1 MITIRAEQSSDHQA
15 IARIVTAAFRQPLE
29 AEIVAQIRGT
39 PAEVLSLV
47 AEADGALAAHVLFSV
62 VDADDAPRACALGPV
77 AVDPPLQSRGIG
89 DALIR
94 AGIDR
99 LRANGRPIVFVLGN
113 PKYYSRFGF
122 ELAAPYGWH
131 YGSREFDR
139 AFQVMRLDGSPL
151 KRSSTERWVR
161 YHAAFS

>member
-1 MITIRAEQSSDHQA
+1 MITIRTEQLSDHA
-15 IARIVTAAFRQPLE
+15 AVARIVTAAFRQPLE

-39 PAEVLSLV
+39 QAEVLSLV
-47 AEADGALAAHVLFSV
+47 AEADGVLAAHLLFSV

-99 LRANGRPIVFVLGN
+99 LRADRWPIVFVLGN
-113 PKYYSRFGF
+113 PRYYSRFGF

-139 AFQVMRLDGSPL
+139 AFQVMRLDGGRL
-151 KRSSTERWVR
+151 KHTTHERCVR
-161 YHAAFS
+161 YHASFG

>member
-1 MITIRAEQSSDHQA
+1 
-15 IARIVTAAFRQPLE
+15 
-29 AEIVAQIRGT
+29 
-39 PAEVLSLV
+39 LSLV

-99 LRANGRPIVFVLGN
+99 LRANGWPIVFVLGS
-113 PKYYSRFGF
+113 PKYYARFGF

-139 AFQVMRLDGSPL
+139 AFQVMRLDGNL
-151 KRSSTERWVR
+151 ERTTVEKWVR
-161 YHAAFS
+161 YHPAFG